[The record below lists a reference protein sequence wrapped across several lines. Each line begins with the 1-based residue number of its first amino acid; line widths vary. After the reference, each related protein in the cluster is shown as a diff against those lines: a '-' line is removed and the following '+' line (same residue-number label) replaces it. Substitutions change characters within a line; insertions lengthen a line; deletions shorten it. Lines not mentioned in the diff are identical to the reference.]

1 MPYDINVLGTGSS
14 GNAILIDDEILIDIG
29 LGYRTIKDA
38 LHRASAIFVTHE
50 HGDHLNMSALKGL
63 IKNRPAIVSRGLYLN
78 EGTRHKAIEKAPA
91 LAREIESTKRIK
103 TGDGWSATVKGRSGH
118 TYEVESYKLAHDVEN
133 QGFIITKDESDTLIH
148 ATDTQ
153 TMKYAPNR
161 VYDYLLI
168 EGNWDEDKFM
178 DAIQSD
184 DPSERFRATHNLRH
198 LSVQSMES
206 FVRKHSHENSVALQL
221 HESMEMGSKSLITM
235 NNFTESHLKNDLDD

>member
-1 MPYDINVLGTGSS
+1 
-14 GNAILIDDEILIDIG
+14 
-29 LGYRTIKDA
+29 
-38 LHRASAIFVTHE
+38 
-50 HGDHLNMSALKGL
+50 
-63 IKNRPAIVSRGLYLN
+63 
-78 EGTRHKAIEKAPA
+78 
-91 LAREIESTKRIK
+91 
-103 TGDGWSATVKGRSGH
+103 
-118 TYEVESYKLAHDVEN
+118 
-133 QGFIITKDESDTLIH
+133 
-148 ATDTQ
+148 
-153 TMKYAPNR
+153 MKYAPNR